1 VRTTSTSTTS
11 TPPLATESAVWPF
24 ASSSVRYTDPV
35 RAATGFATT
44 YLGFTHPIAGTYMAG
59 DSRSGEVPIR
69 AHARGPVTTVIV
81 RKLAPDD
88 TWFVLG
94 ATTPNLQLQVPGWNT
109 AISSPVSLSGQST
122 AFEATVNVEIRQD
135 DSLKP
140 LANDTVMGGSNGQMG
155 PFSKAVPFA
164 KPTARSGAIVLKT
177 LSAMDGSV
185 NEAAVLRI
193 RFA

>member
-1 VRTTSTSTTS
+1 M
-11 TPPLATESAVWPF
+11 ATDLAVWPF

-35 RAATGFATT
+35 RAATGFADH

-69 AHARGPVTTVIV
+69 TRDGGPVTTVMV

-94 ATTPNLQLQVPGWNT
+94 ATTPNLQLQAPAWN
-109 AISSPVSLSGQST
+109 ASISSPVTLSGQST

-135 DSLKP
+135 GNLKP
-140 LANDTVMGGSNGQMG
+140 LTTDIVMGGANGQMG
-155 PFSKAVPFA
+155 PFSKAVAFA
-164 KPTARSGAIVLKT
+164 EPTARAGAIVLKT
-177 LSAMDGSV
+177 ISAMDGSV
-185 NEAAVLRI
+185 NEAAVTRI
-193 RFA
+193 QY